1 MRPRSRKAHNKVLDA
16 AIELFAVRGID
27 GTSMDAIAEASGV
40 SKATIYKHWADKDA
54 LCLEVMIRVHGLD
67 IERPAFRT
75 SDLRRD
81 MCDRFKYEAPEHPSM
96 LRDRLM
102 PHLMAHAARNQNFGQ
117 VWRMRVMEPLR
128 VSVVEFLERGIEEK
142 IFPEDLNIPMA
153 MALLIGPLVYGK
165 MLATGDLSREAIAE
179 GVVDAFWRAF
189 ATRSSKATG

>member
-40 SKATIYKHWADKDA
+40 SKATIYKHWADKDS

-67 IERPAFRT
+67 AERPTFHT

-81 MCDRFKYEAPEHPSM
+81 MFDRLKYEPPHPAL

-102 PHLMAHAARNQNFGQ
+102 PHLMAYAARNQAFGQ
-117 VWRMRVMEPLR
+117 AWRARVMEPLR
-128 VSVVEFLERGIEEK
+128 IHIVEFLERGIAER
-142 IFPEDLNIPMA
+142 IFPEDLDIPMSI
-153 MALLIGPLVYGK
+153 ALLAGPLIYGK
-165 MLATGDLSREAIAE
+165 MLGSANLTREALAE
-179 GVVDAFWRAF
+179 GVVNAFWRAF
-189 ATRSSKATG
+189 AQREMKKAG

>member
-1 MRPRSRKAHNKVLDA
+1 MRPRSRKAHNKVLDS

-67 IERPAFRT
+67 AERPIFHT

-81 MCDRFKYEAPEHPSM
+81 MCDRLKYEPPEHPSL

-102 PHLMAHAARNQNFGQ
+102 PHLMAYAARNQAFGQ
-117 VWRMRVMEPLR
+117 AWRMRVMEPLR
-128 VSVVEFLERGIEEK
+128 VHIVEFLERGIADR
-142 IFPEDLNIPMA
+142 IFPENLDIPMSI
-153 MALLIGPLVYGK
+153 ALLAGPLIYGK
-165 MLATGDLSREAIAE
+165 MLGTGDLTRDALAE
-179 GVVDAFWRAF
+179 GVVNTFWRAF
-189 ATRSSKATG
+189 AQREMKKAG